1 MFAYDDSSSLF
12 LNSANI
18 LIPNIPG
25 MSTKTVLA
33 FLNSSLY
40 QFLYE
45 KLFGELKVLKGNLSE
60 LPFPKIDPK
69 TNNELTNLVDEI
81 IYKGKNN
88 QEEIDKIVYRLFG
101 LDKEMIVGY

>member
-1 MFAYDDSSSLF
+1 MFAYDDTSSLF

-40 QFLYE
+40 RLT
-45 KLFGELKVLKGNLSE
+45 V
-60 LPFPKIDPK
+60 ID
-69 TNNELTNLVDEI
+69 
-81 IYKGKNN
+81 
-88 QEEIDKIVYRLFG
+88 
-101 LDKEMIVGY
+101 